1 MALSPPQTKYGNNN
15 NNEINNCNNN
25 KDDENAFV
33 KFIMQ
38 EDSFHYRLPVLYLR

>member
-1 MALSPPQTKYGNNN
+1 MALSPPQTKYGNNNNN

-25 KDDENAFV
+25 KDDENSYV

-38 EDSFHYRLPVLYLR
+38 EDFFSL